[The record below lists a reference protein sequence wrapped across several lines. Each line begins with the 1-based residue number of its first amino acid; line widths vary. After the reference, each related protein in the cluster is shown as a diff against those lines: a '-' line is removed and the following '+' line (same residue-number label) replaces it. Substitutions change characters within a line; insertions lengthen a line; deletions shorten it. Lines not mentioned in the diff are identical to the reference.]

1 MKIKP
6 FAALE
11 PQGSPYNETMTNF
24 PECNLIRALLEPKT
38 DSFYLREACNT
49 NLNMLLEQGYY
60 RETETEAIYIYEKKS
75 GNLTQQAIWT
85 LTSLEDFKQ
94 GNIVSH
100 EQTISGHESKLQ
112 IYRGETG
119 IEGTPV
125 ILTYRAHS
133 ELSSL
138 IESLKGLILCIHL
151 KEGGNDH
158 RVWKVME
165 QPTLTKFKEVF
176 QKIERVYIADGHH
189 RLAAASKVNFN
200 QPQWITT
207 MYISSCQLSCKES
220 HRMVTSRKKIC
231 PDKLFSKLKKY
242 FYISTIQ
249 NNVAYKPKEQGQFG
263 MLYNDTWHQ
272 LNLKPEF
279 VQKRIVTDVEIL
291 QSLILEPIF
300 GIANPKDDHRIHY
313 YPADYWEEMLAES
326 RLNRNAVIF
335 TLHPMTPDELITQA
349 EQQVNLPP
357 KSTYVEPKIPYGLLL
372 YQNKAAMR
380 TRTENA

>member
-11 PQGSPYNETMTNF
+11 PEESWYKETMADF
-24 PECNLIRALLEPKT
+24 SEYNLIRALLEPKT
-38 DSFYLREACNT
+38 DSVDLREACNT
-49 NLNMLLEQGYY
+49 NLNMLLEKGHYK
-60 RETETEAIYIYEKKS
+60 ESEAEAIYIYEKKS
-75 GNLTQQAIWT
+75 GNVIQRAIWT

-94 GNIVSH
+94 GNIVAH
-100 EQTISGHESKLQ
+100 EQTISGHESQLQ
-112 IYRGETG
+112 IYRRETG
-119 IEGTPV
+119 IEGSPV

-133 ELSSL
+133 ELGSL
-138 IESLKGLILCIHL
+138 IESLKGLISCIHL
-151 KEGGNDH
+151 KESGNDH
-158 RVWKVME
+158 RVWKVRE
-165 QPTLTKFKEVF
+165 QPTLAKFQEVF

-189 RLAAASKVNFN
+189 RLAAASKINFN

-207 MYISSCQLSCKES
+207 MYISSCQLSCAEF

-291 QSLILEPIF
+291 QSLILKPIF
-300 GIANPKDDHRIHY
+300 GIANPKDDHRIQY
-313 YPADYWEEMLAES
+313 YPDDSWEKMLSES